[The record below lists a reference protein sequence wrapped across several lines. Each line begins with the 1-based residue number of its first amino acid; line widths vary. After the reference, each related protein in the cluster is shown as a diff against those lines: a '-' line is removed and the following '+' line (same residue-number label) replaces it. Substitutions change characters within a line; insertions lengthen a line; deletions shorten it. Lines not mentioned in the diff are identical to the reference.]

1 MNHNRDF
8 GATSIGA
15 TMLAIVA
22 RIDTEVLQWPGG
34 SLIALSL
41 VIYAAIAVLLKSR
54 VDGLRRHGLAG
65 DAGQGMAV

>member
-34 SLIALSL
+34 SLIASSL
-41 VIYAAIAVLLKSR
+41 VINAAIAVLSKSR
-54 VDGLRRHGLAG
+54 VDGFRCHGLAG